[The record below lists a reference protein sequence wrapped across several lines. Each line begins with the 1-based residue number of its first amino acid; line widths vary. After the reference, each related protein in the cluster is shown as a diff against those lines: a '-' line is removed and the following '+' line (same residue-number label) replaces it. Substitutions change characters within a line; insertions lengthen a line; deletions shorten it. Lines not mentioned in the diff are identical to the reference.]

1 VSATAGGR
9 ATGPAEDRS
18 PAARAMSIGAV
29 LELLRQDF
37 PDISIAKIRYLEDQ
51 GLVEP
56 ERTAAGY
63 RKFTP
68 GHVDRLRYVLG
79 VQRDHY
85 MPLRV
90 IREHLD
96 AVDRGQEAPV
106 GPDGAGV
113 AQGQFRTAPRLAGL
127 VEAVAD
133 LPRPPR
139 AGEPLRRFSRGQVLA
154 AAEIDAGM
162 LADLESHGLVT
173 ARPAG
178 HFDAGAVAVARAA
191 GELAAFGLEPRHL
204 RAFRNAAD
212 REAGLIEQVTSPLR
226 RRGDGS
232 AAQAEDVAG
241 ELSAL
246 CVQLHAALLKAA
258 LERGQS

>member
-1 VSATAGGR
+1 MSAAAGGHAAGER
-9 ATGPAEDRS
+9 NDRDPAG
-18 PAARAMSIGAV
+18 RAMSIGAV
-29 LELLRQDF
+29 LELLRPDF
-37 PDISIAKIRYLEDQ
+37 PDISISKIRYLEDQ

-96 AVDRGQEAPV
+96 AVDRGLEAPV
-106 GPDGAGV
+106 GPYGGGV
-113 AQGQFRTAPRLAGL
+113 AQGQYRSSTPRL
-127 VEAVAD
+127 VEAVPD
-133 LPRPPR
+133 LPEAHYEPR
-139 AGEPLRRFSRGQVLA
+139 RRFSRGQLLV

-178 HFDAGAVAVARAA
+178 HFDADAVAVARVA

-204 RAFRNAAD
+204 RPFRTAAD

-226 RRGDGS
+226 RRGEGRS
-232 AAQAEDVAG
+232 AQAEDVAE
-241 ELSAL
+241 ELTAL
-246 CVQLHAALLKAA
+246 VVQLHSALLKAA
-258 LERGQS
+258 LERGPA